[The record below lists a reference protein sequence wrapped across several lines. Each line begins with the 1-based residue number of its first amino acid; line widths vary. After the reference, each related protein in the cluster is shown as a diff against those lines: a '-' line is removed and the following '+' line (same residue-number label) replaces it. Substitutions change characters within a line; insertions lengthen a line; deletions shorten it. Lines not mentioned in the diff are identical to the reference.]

1 MIYGIVSVIC
11 LSLII
16 IVCIVGFVILK
27 IHERKVEGDDKETQ
41 NSLKR
46 EKREKE
52 FLEGKIERLK
62 AEISSLITGNPV
74 LKLNLG
80 DEVVIREETEDGTF
94 KDRLWQIAEI
104 RMDCWCGKRGVEYIA
119 TNPEANLIPGE
130 EYFGFEDEDIGVRVF
145 KPADFQKYIKEH
157 QNEKAEG

>member
-1 MIYGIVSVIC
+1 MMYEIVSVVC

-16 IVCIVGFVILK
+16 IVNVVGLIILK
-27 IHERKVEGDDKETQ
+27 IHERKVEGNDKETQ

-62 AEISSLITGNPV
+62 AEISSL
-74 LKLNLG
+74 
-80 DEVVIREETEDGTF
+80 DGTF

-104 RMDCWCGKRGVEYIA
+104 RMDCWCGKRSVEYIA
-119 TNPEANLIPGE
+119 TIAEANLIPGE
-130 EYFGFEDEDIGVRVF
+130 ECFGFEDEDIGVRVF

-157 QNEKAEG
+157 QSQPPHA

>member
-1 MIYGIVSVIC
+1 MVYGIVSAIC

-52 FLEGKIERLK
+52 LLEGKIERLK

-104 RMDCWCGKRGVEYIA
+104 RIDCWCGKRSVEYIA
-119 TNPEANLIPGE
+119 TIAEANLIPGE
-130 EYFGFEDEDIGVRVF
+130 EYFGFEDEDIGAKVF
-145 KPADFQKYIKEH
+145 KPADFQKHIREH
-157 QNEKAEG
+157 QDEKTEG